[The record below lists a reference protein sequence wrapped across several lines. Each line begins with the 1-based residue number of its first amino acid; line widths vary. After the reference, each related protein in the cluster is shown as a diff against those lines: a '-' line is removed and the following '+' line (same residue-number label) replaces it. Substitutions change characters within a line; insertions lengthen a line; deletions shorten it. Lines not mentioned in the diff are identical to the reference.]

1 MKKSFILSARR
12 IFFKGF
18 IRDMAITPQGFIYF
32 LLAFLFSMFI
42 IDYVYLSFLS
52 FNPEKLLSILGV
64 NSLLTILLS
73 IIFSGF
79 IVDKIKDRVK
89 LLVICSFFTLLG
101 FILINFGTIFETI
114 GYSLML
120 FFVGLYL
127 IDLLT
132 ILTHESTILN
142 RGRLLGY
149 VSSLSLLSAHLII
162 VFTDRNYIIIFFLN
176 SFIFLSLLL
185 ISLQYEYKETEE
197 RLRSDKRFWH
207 VIFTPPIFGYIM
219 SFLVLGFVLGNA
231 YPLDVKILI
240 NPTLFILILTFFFL
254 LSGISLDNLG
264 RKTSF
269 TIGILILS
277 SLIIFSGI
285 FKELYSEIFLGISI
299 PIIFIILFTLTGDFS
314 TERMTLKY
322 RGRITSM
329 FLLFVIIGFI
339 GGILLRYFLT
349 LYYVLN
355 PQFYWIPELING
367 INSLLLIGL
376 LVWIM
381 PLSEILTSKE
391 ADWAVTLKNLYVIY
405 KNSTCLYAKD
415 FIQPSPSICT
425 QTLNED
431 LISSG
436 FKGIIDLI
444 SEITKE
450 KRHLRIIDKE
460 GSKIYFSYGKH
471 VIIALISTKILP
483 VLFKKLELFTKA
495 FEKQFSKELEY
506 FNGNI
511 QPFLA
516 TEQLILKYFK

>member
-1 MKKSFILSARR
+1 MKKSLLVWARR

-18 IRDMAITPQGFIYF
+18 MRDVIITPQGFIYF
-32 LLAFLFSMFI
+32 LLAFTFSMFI
-42 IDYVYLSFLS
+42 IDYAYLSFLS
-52 FNPEKLLSILGV
+52 FNPEKLLLILGFS
-64 NSLLTILLS
+64 SLLTILLS

-89 LLVICSFFTLLG
+89 LLLISSFFTLLG
-101 FILINFGTIFETI
+101 FILFNLGTVFETI

-127 IDLLT
+127 IDLIT

-149 VSSLSLLSAHLII
+149 ISSISLLSAHLII
-162 VFTDRNYIIIFFLN
+162 VLTDGNYIILFLLN

-185 ISLQYEYKETEE
+185 ISLKYEYKETEE
-197 RLRSDKRFWH
+197 RLKSSKRFRE
-207 VIFTPPIFGYIM
+207 VIFTHPIFGYIM
-219 SFLVLGFVLGNA
+219 SFLVLGFVFGNA
-231 YPLDVKILI
+231 YPLDVEVLI
-240 NPTLFILILTFFFL
+240 NPTLFIFILTFFFL
-254 LSGISLDNLG
+254 LTGLSLDIFG

-269 TIGILILS
+269 TLGILILS
-277 SLIIFSGI
+277 FLIIFSGI

-299 PIIFIILFTLTGDFS
+299 PIIFITLFTLTGDFS

-322 RGRITSM
+322 RGRITSV
-329 FLLFVIIGFI
+329 FVLFIIIGFI

-391 ADWAVTLKNLYVIY
+391 ADWAETLKNLYVIY

-415 FIQPSPSICT
+415 FIRSPPSIYS
-425 QTLNED
+425 QPLNED
-431 LISSG
+431 IISSG

-450 KRHLRIIDKE
+450 KRRLRVIDKE

-471 VIIALISTKILP
+471 VIIVLISTKILP
-483 VLFKKLELFTKA
+483 LLHKKLELFTKA
-495 FEKQFSKELEY
+495 FEKQFSEELEY
-506 FNGNI
+506 YNGNI

-516 TEQLILKYFK
+516 TEELILKYFK